1 MAQVYLRAHGNRAA
15 VMHMAMTRSQLVDEL
30 LALDEELLRIDA
42 DGVQEEAVQKTL
54 QYAVNASTQTVGQ
67 RD

>member
-1 MAQVYLRAHGNRAA
+1 
-15 VMHMAMTRSQLVDEL
+15 MHMAMTRSQLVDEL